1 MSDHVLT
8 ACSHTEHTRRY
19 TTRVIRNELNPAW
32 EETAF
37 VPIRPG
43 RHALPWCLSAAADVH
58 LADAL
63 RDGEDIKLEIWDSD
77 RFTADESV
85 L

>member
-1 MSDHVLT
+1 MKT
-8 ACSHTEHTRRY
+8 FRHTDKAWRY

-43 RHALPWCLSAAADVH
+43 RHALSWCPPAAAEVP

-77 RFTADESV
+77 KFTADESV
-85 L
+85 LQR